1 MSGWYPMFREDT
13 SNPVLIDDEP
23 FTRAQAW
30 QWLCENA
37 AWKDTRHRVGKVI
50 CDVPRGSLF
59 VTQRELQKVW
69 KWRSLHR
76 VQDFLDALQNEG
88 MIGVSN
94 GTEKGSRK
102 GHITICK
109 YTAFHEDEN
118 KKGSAKG
125 QERVTKG
132 TIEQVNKEQIP
143 YIKVDDNHI
152 GESTITRLQRV
163 KSLNEYEK
171 QLVDM
176 GVSESLLAEWNAVR
190 SRKKAPRI
198 SETVIKSLTREST
211 IANYT
216 IRKAIEE
223 CVARSWVGFK
233 AEWVKTKNQTNEKTS
248 LFHAFETIINGD
260 DQNDYGLN

>member
-94 GTEKGSRK
+94 GTEKGV
-102 GHITICK
+102 
-109 YTAFHEDEN
+109 
-118 KKGSAKG
+118 KKGS
-125 QERVTKG
+125 
-132 TIEQVNKEQIP
+132 
-143 YIKVDDNHI
+143 Y
-152 GESTITRLQRV
+152 
-163 KSLNEYEK
+163 
-171 QLVDM
+171 
-176 GVSESLLAEWNAVR
+176 
-190 SRKKAPRI
+190 
-198 SETVIKSLTREST
+198 
-211 IANYT
+211 NY
-216 IRKAIEE
+216 
-223 CVARSWVGFK
+223 
-233 AEWVKTKNQTNEKTS
+233 
-248 LFHAFETIINGD
+248 L
-260 DQNDYGLN
+260 